1 MRLLFSIAACLAAI
15 SFSGAAAA
23 WTSARLQSVDVKMEV
38 AAEGESRVV
47 TVARYEV
54 SGGRFHG
61 FDLAPGAGEGLV
73 PEECHAERDDGRR
86 IPVSFREL
94 YDGRT
99 RVVLAGDEAIRR
111 GAVAFRLVQRAD
123 LAAEGALRRY
133 EGRAR
138 IDWTP
143 IVWDEGTD
151 RMTLGF
157 ELPGPS
163 SDAPIAVDPDVARDY
178 RIETDRESVSL
189 TKYRTVRWYPMR
201 AVIEVD
207 PALFPSLAEAE
218 RSAAEP
224 EDPREE
230 QLAAVGSA
238 AVLEPPTA
246 PPPLYVMLLPAL
258 AALVGLLLTVLKT
271 WQLRRTLLELG
282 WAPRFRLLPR
292 TGPAARLLLSLVAAG
307 LGLAAQHFGSLA
319 ASVPAFG
326 VSAALWIVSRQ
337 QGSLRPRP
345 GGAWRP
351 MTDDDLSRVRSLAR
365 AYRARRA
372 MWIDITTFRGAALFG
387 VALLALARSAMTVH
401 ERWPHASWGAVI
413 AAGVY
418 LIPAFFSHVR
428 SELPVDPTLEGFV
441 ALERWRSS
449 LSRLLS
455 SLVPGSSTAFW
466 MREDDKG
473 LIEARLRAEPAPRCL
488 SGMELAGEMVRAGTT
503 CRVRKA
509 AIMRLVPGTEAARKL
524 ASCPHAAEHHLTPD
538 LQEEV
543 IVLRHRRGRSEGGL
557 APLRAALSRIGI

>member
-1 MRLLFSIAACLAAI
+1 MSLLLSAAACLAAI
-15 SFSGAAAA
+15 SFSGSAAA
-23 WTSARLQSVDVKMEV
+23 WTSARLQSVDVKVEV
-38 AAEGESRVV
+38 AAEGESRVA

-73 PEECHAERDDGRR
+73 PEKCHAERDDGRR
-86 IPVSFREL
+86 IPVSFRDL

-99 RVVLAGDEAIRR
+99 RVVLAGDDSIRR
-111 GAVAFRLVQRAD
+111 GAVAFHLVQRTD

-151 RMTLGF
+151 QMTLGF

-163 SDAPIAVDPDVARDY
+163 RDAPIAVDPDVARDY
-178 RIETDRESVSL
+178 RVETDRDSVSL

-218 RSAAEP
+218 QPAAEA
-224 EDPREE
+224 EEPRKD
-230 QLAAVGSA
+230 LAAVGSA
-238 AVLEPPTA
+238 SVLEPPTA
-246 PPPLYVMLLPAL
+246 PPPLYVMLLPVL
-258 AALVGLLLTVLKT
+258 AALAGLLLTVLKT
-271 WQLRRTLLELG
+271 WQLRRTQLELG
-282 WAPRFRLLPR
+282 WPPRFRLLPR
-292 TGPAARLLLSLVAAG
+292 TGLAARLLLSLVAAG

-326 VSAALWIVSRQ
+326 VSAALWFVSRQ

-351 MTDDDLSRVRSLAR
+351 MTGDDLSRVRDLAR

-387 VALLALARSAMTVH
+387 VALLALARCAITVH
-401 ERWPHASWGAVI
+401 ERWPHASWSAVI

-418 LIPAFFSHVR
+418 LTPAFFSHVR
-428 SELPVDPTLEGFV
+428 SELPVDPTLEGFA

-455 SLVPGSSTAFW
+455 SLVPGSSTSFW

-473 LIEARLRAEPAPRCL
+473 LIEVRLRAEPAPQGL
-488 SGMELAGEMVRAGTT
+488 SGMELAGEVVRAGTT
-503 CRVRKA
+503 CRMRKA
-509 AIMRLVPGTEAARKL
+509 AIMRLVPGTESAREL

-557 APLRAALSRIGI
+557 APLRVALSRLGV